1 MFFIN
6 KNSVLFYF
14 INYFLNNFLSMS
26 VKYTRVSVNS
36 TPTKKE
42 NAKNYWDYLFA
53 EAEEN
58 FMMTNIIPLP
68 GNPNK

>member
-1 MFFIN
+1 MTHPWI
-6 KNSVLFYF
+6 K
-14 INYFLNNFLSMS
+14 MS

-36 TPTKKE
+36 TPTKKD
-42 NAKNYWDYLFA
+42 ANYWDYLFA

-68 GNPNK
+68 GKICHTMTVFVCTKNWQGGN

>member
-1 MFFIN
+1 MFN
-6 KNSVLFYF
+6 LFGW
-14 INYFLNNFLSMS
+14 FLHDLFTMS
-26 VKYTRVSVNS
+26 VKYSRVSVNS
-36 TPTKKE
+36 SPTKKE

-68 GNPNK
+68 GKFKDIRGCV

>member
-1 MFFIN
+1 
-6 KNSVLFYF
+6 
-14 INYFLNNFLSMS
+14 MS

-36 TPTKKE
+36 TPTKKD
-42 NAKNYWDYLFA
+42 AKNYWDYLFA

-68 GNPNK
+68 GKISRPFFTRTYKSVV